1 MTSHTLN
8 PHNASTSPSPLPSPL
23 PPSFTLATTPGT
35 DIWRKPPTLDSF
47 NAPILYDVVELAKFR
62 RARVTV
68 RAEWKTLF
76 DQVRVVSVSSFLN
89 WTWDM
94 GFILGVFVS
103 AARDE
108 LGGLGCRKYC

>member
-1 MTSHTLN
+1 M
-8 PHNASTSPSPLPSPL
+8 
-23 PPSFTLATTPGT
+23 
-35 DIWRKPPTLDSF
+35 
-47 NAPILYDVVELAKFR
+47 
-62 RARVTV
+62 